1 MSRSTAW
8 RCSTE
13 AGASPRGYKRIV
25 FIGNSGGS
33 SVGALCQ
40 AQAENLSIETT
51 PDGMPIDLYA
61 EDLPPVDAIVL
72 ASCHIGRGRHFGM
85 SLDPSVLDE
94 RELTRADPNLDMFNP
109 ANGPPYDKDWLAAY
123 AAAQAARHQ
132 RITDWVLG
140 RLREIDSMPP
150 EAGIVDEAFVIH
162 RTYARPQ
169 TLDATIDSND
179 RPASSSIWGGA
190 KATNYSA
197 SILGRFTTL
206 RSYLSQ
212 WSLLGRA
219 SDGPARIAE
228 TTVPVFNIRFSAD
241 EGTYPSLT
249 QEYSEAA
256 EGRCEDYVLKGARH
270 FPYKQDN
277 GPALISEL
285 ADVITDW
292 GDRN

>member
-109 ANGPPYDKDWLAAY
+109 ANGPPYD
-123 AAAQAARHQ
+123 
-132 RITDWVLG
+132 
-140 RLREIDSMPP
+140 
-150 EAGIVDEAFVIH
+150 
-162 RTYARPQ
+162 
-169 TLDATIDSND
+169 
-179 RPASSSIWGGA
+179 
-190 KATNYSA
+190 
-197 SILGRFTTL
+197 
-206 RSYLSQ
+206 
-212 WSLLGRA
+212 
-219 SDGPARIAE
+219 
-228 TTVPVFNIRFSAD
+228 
-241 EGTYPSLT
+241 
-249 QEYSEAA
+249 
-256 EGRCEDYVLKGARH
+256 
-270 FPYKQDN
+270 
-277 GPALISEL
+277 
-285 ADVITDW
+285 
-292 GDRN
+292 

>member
-1 MSRSTAW
+1 M
-8 RCSTE
+8 
-13 AGASPRGYKRIV
+13 
-25 FIGNSGGS
+25 GNSGGS

-140 RLREIDSMPP
+140 PAARDRLYAAR
-150 EAGIVDEAFVIH
+150 GRH
-162 RTYARPQ
+162 RR
-169 TLDATIDSND
+169 
-179 RPASSSIWGGA
+179 
-190 KATNYSA
+190 
-197 SILGRFTTL
+197 
-206 RSYLSQ
+206 
-212 WSLLGRA
+212 
-219 SDGPARIAE
+219 
-228 TTVPVFNIRFSAD
+228 
-241 EGTYPSLT
+241 
-249 QEYSEAA
+249 
-256 EGRCEDYVLKGARH
+256 
-270 FPYKQDN
+270 
-277 GPALISEL
+277 
-285 ADVITDW
+285 
-292 GDRN
+292 